1 MNITSD
7 DMYNVLLAKA
17 LKHLQREYKFVLQ
30 TEDVYGDD
38 SDNADD
44 QFSRYYA
51 QVRCVAKIFGVSTSQ
66 LMKVNRDVEILD
78 ED

>member
-1 MNITSD
+1 MDITSD

-30 TEDVYGDD
+30 TEDIYGDD
-38 SDNADD
+38 SDHADD
-44 QFSRYYA
+44 QFSCYYA

-66 LMKVNRDVEILD
+66 LMKVNRDFEVMD
-78 ED
+78 D